1 MKAGRISHEAQ
12 NFTQRG
18 FHAEAQSSLR
28 LTRGGKENTDISLR
42 VFASGLRAGL
52 AALREILFRSQL
64 ISRGGAKKIQTS
76 LCGSLRPAFGPA
88 WRLCVKYFFAVSRF
102 HEKAYNLSLP
112 YMKLIRP
119 LIIP

>member
-28 LTRGGKENTDISLR
+28 LTRRRKENTDISLR

-52 AALREILFRSQL
+52 AALREILFRSQP
-64 ISRGGAKKIQTS
+64 ISRKGIQPVTPIHEINPATHHSMKI
-76 LCGSLRPAFGPA
+76 LER
-88 WRLCVKYFFAVSRF
+88 
-102 HEKAYNLSLP
+102 
-112 YMKLIRP
+112 
-119 LIIP
+119 